1 MQESAG
7 DSNIKMQEPVNESD
21 GFIHIDDLEAQ
32 APPTKKV
39 RLRYLSSSSS
49 DEEVD
54 NEEVDNE
61 EVDNEAPIL
70 NDEVRIA
77 SGDDEAD
84 MEKDGGNEKV
94 IKSPVRLRRSGRERK
109 ATRKSLNYH
118 AEMRKGR

>member
-39 RLRYLSSSSS
+39 RLRYLNSSSS

-54 NEEVDNE
+54 NETS
-61 EVDNEAPIL
+61 IL
-70 NDEVRIA
+70 NDEVRIT
-77 SGDDEAD
+77 SRDDETN
-84 MEKDGGNEKV
+84 MKKDKGNEEV

-118 AEMRKGR
+118 AKMRKGR

>member
-1 MQESAG
+1 
-7 DSNIKMQEPVNESD
+7 MQEPVNKGD
-21 GFIHIDDLEAQ
+21 GFIHIDNLEAQ

-54 NEEVDNE
+54 NET
-61 EVDNEAPIL
+61 PIL
-70 NDEVRIA
+70 NDEVHIA
-77 SGDDEAD
+77 PRDDEAD
-84 MEKDGGNEKV
+84 MEKDRGNEEV
-94 IKSPVRLRRSGRERK
+94 IESPVRLRRSGRERK